1 MLENKFDYKVF
12 PFTDDLNNDGIVD
25 ATWLQ
30 VKSLKMALTLGD
42 PLKFSSF
49 DSSYSKILDSK
60 TYAIFKPIFNQILSA
75 MLNPILNPLFNPIL
89 NPKFNPNIEPNIG
102 PQH

>member
-1 MLENKFDYKVF
+1 MLENKFDYKIF

-60 TYAIFKPIFNQILSA
+60 TYAIFKPIFYRFKNDIICDYRQCGILT
-75 MLNPILNPLFNPIL
+75 N
-89 NPKFNPNIEPNIG
+89 
-102 PQH
+102 